1 MTDQHSPTL
10 RQFNG
15 PHRHPQDS
23 ICSDRRGKRPGH
35 GMRGRVPPT
44 PAGSTAP
51 FGVGIMGMRERV
63 KQLGGSME
71 IESGNSGTTVRAS
84 LPYESVAA

>member
-1 MTDQHSPTL
+1 
-10 RQFNG
+10 
-15 PHRHPQDS
+15 
-23 ICSDRRGKRPGH
+23 
-35 GMRGRVPPT
+35 MRGRVPPT